1 MMMKRSPRPPAGM
14 PLPTRGTGSG
24 KGRTVGKKS
33 KARAYVHS
41 RAGKQK
47 RAGKKRSTGKKQA
60 ISISI
65 DSDGEEPAWKRAA
78 DAAMLGH
85 SRRALT

>member
-1 MMMKRSPRPPAGM
+1 M
-14 PLPTRGTGSG
+14 
-24 KGRTVGKKS
+24 GKKS
-33 KARAYVHS
+33 KARAYVHG

-47 RAGKKRSTGKKQA
+47 RAGKKCARKKRSTGKKQA
-60 ISISI
+60 ICISI